1 MKKIVLPICFFA
13 LSSLFTKMHAQA
25 GLEGIVVEKFYISNA
40 ADSIDAVNNG
50 AVYPLY
56 VGSTTYRVYA
66 NLLPGYKVIQ
76 MFGNAAHP
84 LQIET
89 STAFYN
95 DPNFGFKVYQGT
107 SVNNT
112 KKNTT
117 LIDSYITVG
126 GVANGLVGVLKAED
140 TDGSIGNLQGILANT
155 DPQMGLPITGTNA
168 QDGLMPGM
176 PIIPNVLGISTELD
190 IFDQT
195 AGSSFSTTNGAIAAL
210 GGMDGVTPSNHVL
223 LGQFTTNG
231 EFSFKL
237 NLQILTPT
245 AGVSETY
252 VADTPNGSE
261 LTDTTLIYH
270 SNPNGGG
277 GAGLEEA
284 LTESE
289 LSIQYQVYPNPAN
302 ESFAIRQSGNMMQSD
317 FDYLVTDLSGKTVVA
332 GHAKTKNTMVD
343 TSSLRTGIYLVTMT
357 QDGLTYTTKLIK
369 Q

>member
-1 MKKIVLPICFFA
+1 MKKSLLPISFLV
-13 LSSLFTKMHAQA
+13 LSGFFTKLTAQV

-40 ADSIDAVNNG
+40 ADSIDAANNG

-84 LQIET
+84 LMIET

-117 LIDSYITVG
+117 LIDSYVTVG
-126 GVANGLVGVLKAED
+126 GVANGLVGVLKSED

-155 DPQMGLPITGTNA
+155 DTQMGLPITGANA

-176 PIIPNVLGISTELD
+176 PIIPNVLGITNELD

-195 AGSSFSTTNGAIAAL
+195 AGASFSTTNGAIAAL
-210 GGMDGVTPSNHVL
+210 GGMDGATASNHVL

-231 EFSFKL
+231 DFSFKL

-252 VADTPNGSE
+252 VADSPAGSE

-270 SNPNGGG
+270 SSPNGSGV
-277 GAGLEEA
+277 GLQEIAIEGA
-284 LTESE
+284 LTMDYN
-289 LSIQYQVYPNPAN
+289 LYPNPTG
-302 ESFAIRQSGNMMQSD
+302 ETFTIHQSGNMTQSNY
-317 FDYLVTDLSGKTVVA
+317 DYIVTDLSGKTVSS
-332 GHAKTKNTMVD
+332 GHSNSQITKVD
-343 TSSLRTGIYLVTMT
+343 ATALQTGIYLVTMS
-357 QDGLTYTTKLIK
+357 QDGLVSTIKLIK
-369 Q
+369 N

>member
-1 MKKIVLPICFFA
+1 MKKSILPICL
-13 LSSLFTKMHAQA
+13 LSFVGLFSKVTAQV

-50 AVYPLY
+50 AAYPLY

-76 MFGNAAHP
+76 LFGNTNHP
-84 LQIET
+84 LSIET
-89 STAFYN
+89 TTAFYN

-117 LIDSYITVG
+117 LIDSYVTVG
-126 GVANGLVGVLKAED
+126 GVANGLVGVLKSED

-155 DPQMGLPITGTNA
+155 DPQMGLPITGANA
-168 QDGLMPGM
+168 QDGLMPGT
-176 PIIPNVLGISTELD
+176 PIVPNVLGITNELD

-195 AGSSFSTTNGAIAAL
+195 PGSTFMSTNGAIAAL
-210 GGMDGVTPSNHVL
+210 GGMEGVTASNHVL

-231 EFSFKL
+231 TFSFKL

-252 VADTPNGSE
+252 VADSPIGSE
-261 LTDTTLIYH
+261 LTDSTLIYH
-270 SNPNGGG
+270 SSTSGGS
-277 GAGLEEA
+277 GAGIEDNNIASVVVME
-284 LTESE
+284 
-289 LSIQYQVYPNPAN
+289 YQVYPNPTN
-302 ESFAIRQSGNMMQSD
+302 DSFVIRQFGNMSNSD
-317 FDYLVTDLSGKTVVA
+317 FDYTITDLSGKIVLA
-332 GHAKTKNTMVD
+332 GHSNQQHCTINATNLN
-343 TSSLRTGIYLVTMT
+343 SGIYIVNMS
-357 QDGLTYTTKLIK
+357 QDGQVRTSKLIK

>member
-1 MKKIVLPICFFA
+1 MKKIVLSISFLALSGFFA
-13 LSSLFTKMHAQA
+13 KVTAQA
-25 GLEGIVVEKFYISNA
+25 GLEGIVVEKFYISDA
-40 ADSIDAVNNG
+40 ADSIDAANNG

-76 MFGNAAHP
+76 MFGNTAHP

-126 GVANGLVGVLKAED
+126 GVANGLVGVLKSED

-155 DPQMGLPITGTNA
+155 DPQMGLPITGANA
-168 QDGLMPGM
+168 QDGLLPGM
-176 PIIPNVLGISTELD
+176 PIIPNVLGISNELD

-195 AGSSFSTTNGAIAAL
+195 AGASFTTSNGAIAAL
-210 GGMDGVTPSNHVL
+210 GGMDGATASNHVL
-223 LGQFTTNG
+223 LGQFTTHG
-231 EFSFKL
+231 DFSFKL

-252 VADTPNGSE
+252 VADSPTGPE
-261 LTDTTLIYH
+261 LTDSTLIYH
-270 SNPNGGG
+270 SNPNGSGVG
-277 GAGLEEA
+277 IQETIAEA
-284 LTESE
+284 A
-289 LSIQYQVYPNPAN
+289 LSIDYQVYPNPTS
-302 ESFAIRQSGNMMQSD
+302 ESFAIRQHGNMTQSNY
-317 FDYLVTDLSGKTVVA
+317 DYTVTDLSGKTVLV
-332 GHAKTKNTMVD
+332 GHSNAKTTQVD
-343 TSSLRTGIYLVTMT
+343 ASNLQTGIYIVTMT
-357 QDGLTYTTKLIK
+357 QDGIVSTSKLIK
-369 Q
+369 N